1 MSLVAD
7 KIDSSLQGTPRRRVS
22 IRRDDNDFI
31 VAFQPENLT
40 VFRNEDA
47 SALRKSL
54 SSVAVG
60 NRSGRRRPRVVI
72 AGPV

>member
-7 KIDSSLQGTPRRRVS
+7 KIDSSLQGAPRRRVS

-40 VFRNEDA
+40 VFRNGDA
-47 SALRKSL
+47 SALRRVCRQL
-54 SSVAVG
+54 RWEIVADVG
-60 NRSGRRRPRVVI
+60 ERAS
-72 AGPV
+72 